1 MDILTG
7 PQAGVP
13 EPKERVPVRRACSG
27 GPLEAAG
34 MQETAIGP
42 NEVMNALRRYLE
54 KTGESGR
61 AVAVKMGVSRHSL
74 CRWLTDTH
82 SPQKGDL
89 LLVAAFLRRA
99 GFL

>member
-1 MDILTG
+1 
-7 PQAGVP
+7 
-13 EPKERVPVRRACSG
+13 VRRACSG